1 MRRVFAN
8 PRCILAVAQPIA
20 AKRWVSEKAEETTEK
35 AEAKIEGDV
44 HSMAAKEQ
52 IAKLER
58 DLKEANERIADLK
71 KDYLYSMAEADNAR
85 RIGREDTEKARSF
98 GVTSFGKDMIEV
110 VDVLE
115 RAVESFAGVPE
126 DIMQNK
132 KIASIVTGVKMS
144 ENVLLKNLAR
154 HGIEKVECEV
164 GSAFDPNVHDALF
177 KAPATEKVPSDHI
190 SSVVKPGYKIKGR
203 VLRAAQVGVAE

>member
-20 AKRWVSEKAEETTEK
+20 TKRWMSEKAEETA
-35 AEAKIEGDV
+35 AEPKIEGDV
-44 HSMAAKEQ
+44 HSLAAKEQ
-52 IAKLER
+52 IAKLEKE
-58 DLKEANERIADLK
+58 LKEANERIADLK

-98 GVTSFGKDMIEV
+98 GVSSFGKDMVEV

-115 RAVESFAGVPE
+115 RAVESFASVPE

-132 KIASIVTGVKMS
+132 KIASIVTGVKLS
-144 ENVLLKNLAR
+144 L
-154 HGIEKVECEV
+154 I
-164 GSAFDPNVHDALF
+164 
-177 KAPATEKVPSDHI
+177 HI
-190 SSVVKPGYKIKGR
+190 
-203 VLRAAQVGVAE
+203 